1 MGHLA
6 STGLKHEATPAAISS
21 CWLRRKKHTGE
32 TFIPHGV
39 DFACGQIEAG
49 MGREQC
55 RARQPASDGQ
65 R

>member
-1 MGHLA
+1 MVHLA
-6 STGLKHEATPAAISS
+6 IIGLKHGATPAANSR
-21 CWLRRKKHTGE
+21 CLLRRKKHTGE

-39 DFACGQIEAG
+39 DFACGQIAAG

-55 RARQPASDGQ
+55 RARQPACAGQ